1 MGRINRQG
9 NREDRQSNTT
19 KHTVA
24 LTDSKHRATD
34 STQQHKHTDT
44 QPQTQHHAH
53 ANTYPGVDDGE
64 LRL

>member
-34 STQQHKHTDT
+34 STDSSTNTLSHSATDT
-44 QPQTQHHAH
+44 TSC
-53 ANTYPGVDDGE
+53 TYNHIP
-64 LRL
+64 RC